1 MNAKSTEQLVSTRS
15 HVRAEELTWK
25 TVVAGGIVGRGARD
39 NKEVRVHNSTRLS
52 DEFDTFTSLS
62 PAIAQLHDNDL
73 SLIVDR
79 RISWRLM
86 SLDEETTMVAGN
98 VGRDIADIERV
109 TITSTGTMPD
119 LSELTAPST
128 AVYQRY
134 DFNHTPDKS
143 LPIFPERERILD
155 TIESNMVTVIQGPTG
170 CGKSTQVPQYI
181 LDSCASRGAP
191 CNIIITQPRRIAA
204 ITVARRVS
212 NERDWP
218 LPSVVGYHVGLNNQ
232 TSEDTRLTFCTTG
245 VLVQKM
251 INKKTLEGY
260 THIILDEV
268 HERDMDMDFAIL
280 IVRKLCFTTSRHIKV
295 ILMSATF
302 NVTKFADY
310 FTVSDSKRKV
320 HMPVPV
326 IDLDKSKSKNRIIN
340 YYLDQLGVLGP
351 VSGEG
356 QSPWPCLVS
365 YLVSCLVSYLRPCL
379 VSYLRPC
386 LVSYLRPCLVSYSRP
401 CLVSY
406 SRPCLVSYL
415 VSCLESYLRPCLASY
430 LRPCLASYLRPCLVS
445 YLRPCLVSS
454 QLPDIETKDPR
465 IKPESYSVAV
475 KLIQEFDQLER
486 QARAKK
492 GAVLV
497 FLPGIREIEELF
509 NMLTEKERASG
520 TKQGSSLTL
529 TDYTMA
535 LSYKLHH
542 SGTKQ
547 GSSLTLTDYTMALC
561 YKLHHSG
568 NKEVIDFCLT
578 KHLVCDPKTNFT
590 SLQLSWASKTNCIQR
605 AGRSGRVAEGRVYRL
620 VPEIFYEN
628 VLIEDCL
635 PEIQRA
641 PLEQVVLQ
649 TKILDMGPPKNILGL
664 ALDPPNLDN
673 IEQTIL
679 VLKEAG
685 GLLLDRED
693 APDPE
698 DGYIT
703 FLGRVMARL
712 PLDIRISRMIVLGY
726 IFSCL
731 DECIIMGAAMSLKNM
746 FSCPFLQRM
755 NAYISKLTW
764 ADGSCSDMF
773 CFLNAY
779 KVYEEAHRTGRF
791 KRSVNLGER
800 NWANC
805 FFIQLNTMKD
815 LKSLVDELK
824 TRLKNLGIEEI
835 LGHDRVHWAEE
846 ELPLVLKV
854 VIAGAYYPNYF
865 VRGAS
870 GGQIDEQEAVKQVMG
885 RDPYS
890 TVYLSNFPMNQPGE
904 LYAQSIKRVLNVCAP
919 KMQVF
924 FDGSSKVY
932 VQFPRV
938 IKEDGDDRKMFA
950 AIPGKVSLSVYKA
963 VKLRQMNTRLAIYL
977 LTPSEAERR
986 AKMLGLVDKRERM
999 LSMVAMAKVPRSPTE
1014 EGAETPSK
1022 DELIKRAL
1030 KPMLPGIRDS
1040 FIAITISNPI
1050 DPGHFWAQYSE
1061 ERGSLQRI
1069 MNSLNAQNVR
1079 SLVPLSGRPRVGQLL
1094 AAPYTDSDHTIL
1106 YYRARVD
1113 SITLTPRGNSVE
1125 VFFID
1130 YGNIEHVKE
1139 SALRDF
1145 DQSLFDDGEF
1155 GIMGIP
1161 AQAMECVLCEIRP
1174 SLMANPRGHWTQR
1187 AINDFE
1193 KMVSNKSFY
1202 GKVNLRGPYS
1212 PLEMRIY
1219 GQTLVGEERDLFI
1232 DPNSVNSVLLD
1243 TDPQDP
1249 HERQTPTRGNIV
1261 LSCSVLLR
1269 QTPTRG
1275 NILLSCPVLLRQTP
1289 TRGNIVLSCPVLLRQ
1304 TPTRGNIV
1312 LSCSVLLRQTPT
1324 RDRPPLETPTR
1335 GNIMSCLVLPA
1346 HTHTIF
1352 TVGSVFVLCVER
1364 RLLVAATVEENS
1376 SSTGLILR
1384 NTTLMPNI
1392 HGFPALMALLF
1403 APRAEIRV
1411 NDTRTKYIGALCG
1424 LGYDID
1430 TDMPL
1435 FPEHDMEVRFDV
1447 EINIQD
1453 LQDINMLRFW
1463 MSNATSLD
1471 EGETALIGN
1480 SINIVNCQHKIRG
1493 FLNTLLH
1500 RKRKSQELSSG
1511 KKQYAWNLVEPELL
1525 MHPGIGV
1532 SDEAKS
1538 MFKLHWAVALNDEDT
1553 GLTEELRTHVQEL
1566 QELAA
1571 GSVPVKEAKCRLC
1584 QVVVSSAQ
1592 SLRLHLISA
1601 QHRDRE
1607 DTLKKGH
1614 GQTPG

>member
-1 MNAKSTEQLVSTRS
+1 M
-15 HVRAEELTWK
+15 
-25 TVVAGGIVGRGARD
+25 
-39 NKEVRVHNSTRLS
+39 
-52 DEFDTFTSLS
+52 
-62 PAIAQLHDNDL
+62 
-73 SLIVDR
+73 
-79 RISWRLM
+79 
-86 SLDEETTMVAGN
+86 
-98 VGRDIADIERV
+98 
-109 TITSTGTMPD
+109 
-119 LSELTAPST
+119 
-128 AVYQRY
+128 Y
-134 DFNHTPDKS
+134 
-143 LPIFPERERILD
+143 
-155 TIESNMVTVIQGPTG
+155 
-170 CGKSTQVPQYI
+170 C
-181 LDSCASRGAP
+181 C
-191 CNIIITQPRRIAA
+191 
-204 ITVARRVS
+204 
-212 NERDWP
+212 P
-218 LPSVVGYHVGLNNQ
+218 L
-232 TSEDTRLTFCTTG
+232 
-245 VLVQKM
+245 
-251 INKKTLEGY
+251 
-260 THIILDEV
+260 
-268 HERDMDMDFAIL
+268 
-280 IVRKLCFTTSRHIKV
+280 
-295 ILMSATF
+295 
-302 NVTKFADY
+302 
-310 FTVSDSKRKV
+310 
-320 HMPVPV
+320 
-326 IDLDKSKSKNRIIN
+326 
-340 YYLDQLGVLGP
+340 
-351 VSGEG
+351 
-356 QSPWPCLVS
+356 
-365 YLVSCLVSYLRPCL
+365 
-379 VSYLRPC
+379 
-386 LVSYLRPCLVSYSRP
+386 
-401 CLVSY
+401 
-406 SRPCLVSYL
+406 
-415 VSCLESYLRPCLASY
+415 
-430 LRPCLASYLRPCLVS
+430 
-445 YLRPCLVSS
+445 
-454 QLPDIETKDPR
+454 
-465 IKPESYSVAV
+465 
-475 KLIQEFDQLER
+475 
-486 QARAKK
+486 
-492 GAVLV
+492 
-497 FLPGIREIEELF
+497 
-509 NMLTEKERASG
+509 
-520 TKQGSSLTL
+520 
-529 TDYTMA
+529 
-535 LSYKLHH
+535 
-542 SGTKQ
+542 
-547 GSSLTLTDYTMALC
+547 
-561 YKLHHSG
+561 
-568 NKEVIDFCLT
+568 VIDFCLT

-620 VPEIFYEN
+620 VPEYFY
-628 VLIEDCL
+628 
-635 PEIQRA
+635 
-641 PLEQVVLQ
+641 
-649 TKILDMGPPKNILGL
+649 
-664 ALDPPNLDN
+664 
-673 IEQTIL
+673 
-679 VLKEAG
+679 EAG

-824 TRLKNLGIEEI
+824 IRLKNLGIEEI

-963 VKLRQMNTRLAIYL
+963 VKLRQMNTRLAIHL

-986 AKMLGLVDKRERM
+986 AKMMGLADKRERM
-999 LSMVAMAKVPRSPTE
+999 LSLVAMAKTPRSPTE

-1030 KPMLPGIRDS
+1030 KPMLPGISDS

-1050 DPGHFWAQYSE
+1050 DPGHFWAQYSD

-1069 MNSLNAQNVR
+1069 MHCLNAQNVR
-1079 SLVPLSGRPRVGQLL
+1079 SLVSLSGRPRVGQLL

-1113 SITLTPRGNSVE
+1113 SITLTPSGNSVE

-1130 YGNIEHVKE
+1130 YGNTEHVKE

-1187 AINDFE
+1187 AINE
-1193 KMVSNKSFY
+1193 LERGEEIIEYICVQVYSVVHNVVSMQLITMAASTKNTVNINDWLVLKNHAERAEESY
-1202 GKVNLRGPYS
+1202 LSKVNH
-1212 PLEMRIY
+1212 
-1219 GQTLVGEERDLFI
+1219 D
-1232 DPNSVNSVLLD
+1232 
-1243 TDPQDP
+1243 
-1249 HERQTPTRGNIV
+1249 
-1261 LSCSVLLR
+1261 LR
-1269 QTPTRG
+1269 QQHMGLDGEQSRAMHDQQQ
-1275 NILLSCPVLLRQTP
+1275 LSESSLEFNPALPDPDPPNREECPITVSDGDMCVSDEDMCVTCSYTHVLYRAGQP
-1289 TRGNIVLSCPVLLRQ
+1289 AG
-1304 TPTRGNIV
+1304 
-1312 LSCSVLLRQTPT
+1312 
-1324 RDRPPLETPTR
+1324 PLQSLGDED
-1335 GNIMSCLVLPA
+1335 L
-1346 HTHTIF
+1346 
-1352 TVGSVFVLCVER
+1352 

-1411 NDTRTKYIGALCG
+1411 NDMGTKYIGALCG

-1480 SINIVNCQHKIRG
+1480 SINIVKCQHKIRG

-1525 MHPGIGV
+1525 MHPGIEM
-1532 SDEAKS
+1532 SDEVKS

-1566 QELAA
+1566 KELAA

-1607 DTLKKGH
+1607 DTLKS
-1614 GQTPG
+1614 QTPANMLSLSFLRSMSMFLPECVTMGTKYALYNTSSP

>member
-1 MNAKSTEQLVSTRS
+1 M
-15 HVRAEELTWK
+15 
-25 TVVAGGIVGRGARD
+25 G
-39 NKEVRVHNSTRLS
+39 
-52 DEFDTFTSLS
+52 
-62 PAIAQLHDNDL
+62 
-73 SLIVDR
+73 
-79 RISWRLM
+79 SWRLM
-86 SLDEETTMVAGN
+86 SLDEETTTVAGN

-109 TITSTGTMPD
+109 TLTSTGTMPD

-128 AVYQRY
+128 AVYERY
-134 DFNHTPDKS
+134 DFNHTPDKT

-310 FTVSDSKRKV
+310 FTVSDVKRKV

-351 VSGEG
+351 
-356 QSPWPCLVS
+356 
-365 YLVSCLVSYLRPCL
+365 
-379 VSYLRPC
+379 
-386 LVSYLRPCLVSYSRP
+386 
-401 CLVSY
+401 
-406 SRPCLVSYL
+406 
-415 VSCLESYLRPCLASY
+415 
-430 LRPCLASYLRPCLVS
+430 
-445 YLRPCLVSS
+445 
-454 QLPDIETKDPR
+454 LPDIEVKDPR

-520 TKQGSSLTL
+520 LKWWIRPLHSSITVEEQECVFRPPPK
-529 TDYTMA
+529 DCRKII
-535 LSYKLHH
+535 LS
-542 SGTKQ
+542 TNIAE
-547 GSSLTLTDYTMALC
+547 SSITVPDIVY
-561 YKLHHSG
+561 
-568 NKEVIDFCLT
+568 DFCLT

-679 VLKEAG
+679 VLKEVSKRTGSPRTDHTGPQGGPQLNQRTKALTEAG

-731 DECIIMGAAMSLKNM
+731 NECIIMGAAMSLKNM

-870 GGQIDEQEAVKQVMG
+870 GGQIDEREAVKQVMG

-950 AIPGKVSLSVYKA
+950 AIPGNVSLSVYKA
-963 VKLRQMNTRLAIYL
+963 VKLRQMNTRLAIHL

-986 AKMLGLVDKRERM
+986 AKMMGLVDKRERM
-999 LSMVAMAKVPRSPTE
+999 LSMVAMAKIPRSSTE

-1040 FIAITISNPI
+1040 FIAITISN
-1050 DPGHFWAQYSE
+1050 
-1061 ERGSLQRI
+1061 
-1069 MNSLNAQNVR
+1069 NVR

-1113 SITLTPRGNSVE
+1113 SITLTPSGNSVE
-1125 VFFID
+1125 EVNPHLRGGRVENHLGKTATSSPDRDSILDLPVLVGRPQHDKRVFFID
-1130 YGNIEHVKE
+1130 YGNTEHVKE

-1187 AINDFE
+1187 AINEFE

-1202 GKVNLRGPYS
+1202 GKVYSVVHSVVSMELITTAASTKNTVNINDWLVLKNHAERTEESYLSKVNHDLRQQHMGLDGEKSRAMHDQQQLSESSLEFNPNLPDPDPPNREECPITVNLRGPYS

-1249 HERQTPTRGNIV
+1249 HER
-1261 LSCSVLLR
+1261 
-1269 QTPTRG
+1269 
-1275 NILLSCPVLLRQTP
+1275 
-1289 TRGNIVLSCPVLLRQ
+1289 
-1304 TPTRGNIV
+1304 
-1312 LSCSVLLRQTPT
+1312 
-1324 RDRPPLETPTR
+1324 
-1335 GNIMSCLVLPA
+1335 
-1346 HTHTIF
+1346 
-1352 TVGSVFVLCVER
+1352 
-1364 RLLVAATVEENS
+1364 LLVAATVEENS

-1392 HGFPALMALLF
+1392 HGFSALMALLF

-1411 NDTRTKYIGALCG
+1411 NDMRTKYIGALCG
-1424 LGYDID
+1424 LGYDTD

-1453 LQDINMLRFW
+1453 LQDVSTPGMAVSSVGIEPWPMGSEQGGGSPAIYSLFKETPTIRLETKPINMLRFW

-1500 RKRKSQELSSG
+1500 RKRKSQELSSD

-1525 MHPGIGV
+1525 MHPGIDT

-1592 SLRLHLISA
+1592 SLRLHLMSA

-1607 DTLKKGH
+1607 DTLKKDH

>member
-1 MNAKSTEQLVSTRS
+1 
-15 HVRAEELTWK
+15 
-25 TVVAGGIVGRGARD
+25 
-39 NKEVRVHNSTRLS
+39 
-52 DEFDTFTSLS
+52 
-62 PAIAQLHDNDL
+62 
-73 SLIVDR
+73 
-79 RISWRLM
+79 
-86 SLDEETTMVAGN
+86 
-98 VGRDIADIERV
+98 
-109 TITSTGTMPD
+109 
-119 LSELTAPST
+119 
-128 AVYQRY
+128 
-134 DFNHTPDKS
+134 
-143 LPIFPERERILD
+143 
-155 TIESNMVTVIQGPTG
+155 
-170 CGKSTQVPQYI
+170 
-181 LDSCASRGAP
+181 
-191 CNIIITQPRRIAA
+191 
-204 ITVARRVS
+204 
-212 NERDWP
+212 
-218 LPSVVGYHVGLNNQ
+218 
-232 TSEDTRLTFCTTG
+232 
-245 VLVQKM
+245 
-251 INKKTLEGY
+251 
-260 THIILDEV
+260 
-268 HERDMDMDFAIL
+268 
-280 IVRKLCFTTSRHIKV
+280 
-295 ILMSATF
+295 MSATF

-310 FTVSDSKRKV
+310 FTVSDVQRKV

-351 VSGEG
+351 
-356 QSPWPCLVS
+356 
-365 YLVSCLVSYLRPCL
+365 
-379 VSYLRPC
+379 
-386 LVSYLRPCLVSYSRP
+386 
-401 CLVSY
+401 
-406 SRPCLVSYL
+406 
-415 VSCLESYLRPCLASY
+415 
-430 LRPCLASYLRPCLVS
+430 
-445 YLRPCLVSS
+445 
-454 QLPDIETKDPR
+454 LPDIESKDPR

-486 QARAKK
+486 QTRAKK

-509 NMLTEKERASG
+509 NMLTERERASEL
-520 TKQGSSLTL
+520 KWWIRPLHSSITVEEQECVFKPPPK
-529 TDYTMA
+529 DCRKII
-535 LSYKLHH
+535 LS
-542 SGTKQ
+542 TNIAE
-547 GSSLTLTDYTMALC
+547 SSITVPDIVY
-561 YKLHHSG
+561 
-568 NKEVIDFCLT
+568 VIDFCLT

-698 DGYIT
+698 DGHIT

-731 DECIIMGAAMSLKNM
+731 EECIIMGAAMSLKNM

-779 KVYEEAHRTGRF
+779 KVYEEARRTGRF

-938 IKEDGDDRKMFA
+938 IKEDSDDRNMFA

-963 VKLRQMNTRLAIYL
+963 VKLRQMNTRLAIHL

-986 AKMLGLVDKRERM
+986 AKMMGLVDKRERM
-999 LSMVAMAKVPRSPTE
+999 LSLVATAKTPRSLTKG
-1014 EGAETPSK
+1014 GADPPSK
-1022 DELIKRAL
+1022 EELIKRAL
-1030 KPMLPGIRDS
+1030 KPMLPGIGDS

-1050 DPGHFWAQYSE
+1050 DPGHFWAQYSDD
-1061 ERGSLQRI
+1061 RGSLQRI
-1069 MNSLNAQNVR
+1069 MHCLNAQNVR

-1113 SITLTPRGNSVE
+1113 SITLTPSGNSVE

-1130 YGNIEHVKE
+1130 YGNTEHVKE

-1187 AINDFE
+1187 AINEFE

-1202 GKVNLRGPYS
+1202 GKVYSVVHSVVSMQLITMAASTKNTVNINDWLVLKNHAERAEESYLSKVNHDLRQQHMGLDDEQSRAMHDQQQLSESSLEFNPALSDPDPPNREECPITVNLRGPHS

-1249 HERQTPTRGNIV
+1249 HE
-1261 LSCSVLLR
+1261 
-1269 QTPTRG
+1269 
-1275 NILLSCPVLLRQTP
+1275 
-1289 TRGNIVLSCPVLLRQ
+1289 
-1304 TPTRGNIV
+1304 
-1312 LSCSVLLRQTPT
+1312 
-1324 RDRPPLETPTR
+1324 
-1335 GNIMSCLVLPA
+1335 
-1346 HTHTIF
+1346 
-1352 TVGSVFVLCVER
+1352 

-1411 NDTRTKYIGALCG
+1411 NDTGTKYIGALCG

-1453 LQDINMLRFW
+1453 LQEINMLRFW

-1480 SINIVNCQHKIRG
+1480 SINIVKCQHKIRD
-1493 FLNTLLH
+1493 FLL
-1500 RKRKSQELSSG
+1500 
-1511 KKQYAWNLVEPELL
+1511 
-1525 MHPGIGV
+1525 I
-1532 SDEAKS
+1532 
-1538 MFKLHWAVALNDEDT
+1538 
-1553 GLTEELRTHVQEL
+1553 
-1566 QELAA
+1566 
-1571 GSVPVKEAKCRLC
+1571 SVPVKEAKCRLC

-1607 DTLKKGH
+1607 DTLKKDQ
-1614 GQTPG
+1614 GQTPVLPEELEQRNLLYPNPVVEEPPAYNGVHQETQRVEEYQLCPQGPIEPSHVTGVSEPRVHPVRHQSVTLFILALNQVVEVGPRREHGEFPEHFAPRAYRRAHHTHVIVLLEAGEEPLLDQELGPTRESGGSVLETVIQQKRIYRDAVGFVQSYRQEL